1 MIHYARRRAD
11 NQEIHLRN
19 KSVSPPEIR
28 VESCHMKRVAG
39 RIGLGVA
46 LIVALSSVLLFSDL
60 NRRNT
65 LRPIPRVAL
74 VQFSSQ
80 PLMDDTVNGILE
92 GLRRKGFE
100 DGRTMS
106 LQRYNAQNDLPT
118 LNSIARSVVDSGPNL
133 VVTASTPAL
142 QTMAATNREGKVV
155 HVFGA
160 VTDPF
165 AAGVGIH
172 RENPLNHPRHL
183 IGIGTFQPVRDTF
196 LLSRKMYPGLRVA
209 GTVWN
214 PAEACS
220 QACVKIARDTSHE
233 LGMEL
238 MEAQV
243 ENSSAVLEA
252 ANSLVARGAQA
263 LFIGCDNTVAA
274 AAQPVMKASAQ
285 GRIPVLTYEATWAER
300 GAMVAL
306 GADYFEVGRTT
317 GELAGDVLNGRDTA
331 SIPVTDVVPKKL
343 GLNLSVLAKLRD
355 KWRVPPD
362 VLASAVIGIDENGK
376 PLRPSEGAG
385 AAVRDGAG
393 QTSGASSAAPLA
405 KKWKIHLIELVS
417 APAIEDSRNGV
428 LSGLR
433 EAGLVE
439 GRDYEVRVLNAQ
451 GDMATLNS
459 LIDAAITGQ
468 ADMVY
473 TITTPAL
480 QAAMNKVRDRPVLFA
495 LALDP
500 LLVGDHG
507 THAAH
512 RPNVAGV
519 FDRSPFEEMM
529 KLVRECLP
537 GARSIGTLFAPSEA
551 NSVNFRDELDKAAT
565 AAGLRLVAVPSS
577 SPAEVPDAAMALC
590 QRGIDVICQINDNL
604 HGAAFPAIVAAARR
618 AGLPIF
624 GFSTQEAGEGGALV
638 LSNDHFDGGRES
650 ALIAAQVMRGASP
663 AQFPYRGISR
673 TVLIVNR
680 EAALAA
686 KLRMPESVLRRAR
699 IAK

>member
-1 MIHYARRRAD
+1 MR
-11 NQEIHLRN
+11 
-19 KSVSPPEIR
+19 
-28 VESCHMKRVAG
+28 RVAG

-46 LIVALSSVLLFSDL
+46 LIVALCAVLLFSDWS
-60 NRRNT
+60 RRKAVRS
-65 LRPIPRVAL
+65 LPRVAL
-74 VQFSSQ
+74 VQFASQ
-80 PLMDDTVNGILE
+80 PLMDDTVSGFLE

-118 LNSIARSVVDSGPNL
+118 LNSIARSVVDSGVDL

-142 QTMAATNREGKVV
+142 QAMAAANREGKVV

-165 AAGVGIH
+165 ASGVGLH
-172 RENPLNHPRHL
+172 RDNPLNHPRHL
-183 IGIGTFQPVRDTF
+183 VGIGTFQPVRDTF
-196 LLSRKMYPGLRVA
+196 LMGRKIYPGLRVA

-220 QACVKIARDTSHE
+220 QACVRIARATARE
-233 LGMEL
+233 LGIEL

-243 ENSSAVLEA
+243 ENSSGVLEA

-274 AAQPVMKASAQ
+274 AAQPVMNAGAQ

-306 GADYFEVGRTT
+306 GADYFEVGRMA
-317 GELAGDVLNGRDTA
+317 GELAGDVLRGRDTA
-331 SIPVTDVVPKKL
+331 TIPVADVVPKKL
-343 GLNLSVLAKLRD
+343 GLNLSVLKKLRD
-355 KWRVPPD
+355 PWRVPPD
-362 VLASAVIGIDENGK
+362 VLASAAVGIDENGK
-376 PLRPSEGAG
+376 PLRPSGTAAQPARDTAG
-385 AAVRDGAG
+385 PAPG
-393 QTSGASSAAPLA
+393 TSEPAPATALPPLA
-405 KKWKIHLIELVS
+405 RKWKIHLIELVN
-417 APAIEDSRNGV
+417 APAIEESRNGV

-439 GRDYEVRVLNAQ
+439 GRDYEIRVLNAQ
-451 GDMATLNS
+451 GDMAALNS
-459 LIDAAITGQ
+459 LIDAAIAAQ

-480 QAAMNKVRDRPVLFA
+480 QAAMNKVRDRPLLFA

-500 LLVGDHG
+500 LLIGDRG
-507 THAAH
+507 THTAH
-512 RPNVAGV
+512 RSNVAGV

-551 NSVNFRDELDKAAT
+551 NSVNFRDELEKAAR

-577 SPAEVPDAAMALC
+577 SPGEVPDAALALC
-590 QRGIDVICQINDNL
+590 QRGIDAICQINDNL
-604 HGAAFPAIVAAARR
+604 HDAAFPAIVAAARR
-618 AGLPIF
+618 AGLPVF
-624 GFSTQEAGEGGALV
+624 GFSTKEAGEGAALV

-650 ALIAAQVMRGASP
+650 ALVAAQVMRGASP
-663 AQFPYRGISR
+663 AQFPYRGIAR
-673 TVLIVNR
+673 TALVVNPD
-680 EAALAA
+680 AALRA
-686 KLRMPESVLRRAR
+686 KLRIPESVLRRAR